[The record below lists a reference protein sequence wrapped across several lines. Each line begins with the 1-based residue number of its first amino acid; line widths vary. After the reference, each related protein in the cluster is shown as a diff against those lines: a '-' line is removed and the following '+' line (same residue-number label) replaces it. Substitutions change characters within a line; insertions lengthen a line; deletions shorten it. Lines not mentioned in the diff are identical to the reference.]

1 MFITLTKVY
10 SNEVRLF
17 CELCLSGNKKT
28 VQCTV
33 FFHFPNLTSISQQA
47 EHHCLLRQEHRSNR
61 WKQFHSELPR
71 DC

>member
-33 FFHFPNLTSISQQA
+33 FFSFSKFDIYQSAGGASLP
-47 EHHCLLRQEHRSNR
+47 
-61 WKQFHSELPR
+61 SEAGASVEPLETVSL
-71 DC
+71 

>member
-33 FFHFPNLTSISQQA
+33 FSFSKFDIYQSAGGASLP
-47 EHHCLLRQEHRSNR
+47 
-61 WKQFHSELPR
+61 SEAGASVEPLETVSL
-71 DC
+71 